1 MKAGT
6 YWCISVPP
14 IHTHVHKH
22 AHTHTHTHS
31 SSSNQRPSL
40 CSSTYMLPLTHH
52 PSNPDLRGKVRHIEQ
67 LELSLEQSTKTAVV
81 EDSSQLARAARELV
95 ATREREGASQRRI
108 LDLEHDLGVY
118 AAGRSRS

>member
-1 MKAGT
+1 MT
-6 YWCISVPP
+6 VQPRP
-14 IHTHVHKH
+14 VHP
-22 AHTHTHTHS
+22 TTHS
-31 SSSNQRPSL
+31 PHR
-40 CSSTYMLPLTHH
+40 T
-52 PSNPDLRGKVRHIEQ
+52 DIRGKIRHIEQ

-118 AAGRSRS
+118 AAGRSKS